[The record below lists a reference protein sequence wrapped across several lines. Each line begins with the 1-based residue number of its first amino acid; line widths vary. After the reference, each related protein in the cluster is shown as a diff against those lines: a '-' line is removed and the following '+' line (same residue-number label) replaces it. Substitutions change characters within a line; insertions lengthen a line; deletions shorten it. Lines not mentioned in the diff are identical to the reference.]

1 MKAFCKKFSAI
12 LKTIFGWGIMISLFL
27 GGLTFFAYL
36 AAILIGGNTATAI
49 CTFVYKSF
57 IPILIKGTTLVVLLG
72 LVAMYFN
79 GEIALTSKK

>member
-1 MKAFCKKFSAI
+1 MKAFCEKLSAI

-36 AAILIGGNTATAI
+36 VAILIGGDIANAI
-49 CTFVYKSF
+49 CTFVYQSF
-57 IPILIKGTTLVVLLG
+57 IPFLIKGTTLVVLLG

-79 GEIALTSKK
+79 GEIALTPKK